1 MIERRLEQTPGS
13 HLVIVH
19 YTPSHP
25 VYREW
30 VYNRADI
37 EHAKVVWARDLGQ
50 ECDEKLIGEFG
61 GRSVWLIEPDSNPN
75 ELKPFSPPAL
85 TAAEEDQCLED
96 SGH

>member
-13 HLVIVH
+13 HLVIVR

-30 VYNRADI
+30 VYNRGDI
-37 EHAKVVWARDLGQ
+37 EHAKVVWARDLGPK
-50 ECDEKLIGEFG
+50 CNDKLIGAYG
-61 GRSVWLIEPDSNPN
+61 SRSVWLIEPDINPE
-75 ELKPFSPPAL
+75 ELKPYANHAL
-85 TAAEEDQCLED
+85 TAAGADGCLDD